1 MHSQARAAIDQGVS
15 VHAGSFACASLT
27 TTETRCVLYFLIH
40 QHVGR
45 HDGASAPRVVNITH
59 HLATAFVCSQASTS
73 AATGIDVQM
82 GVLPTD
88 YEQREIN
95 CCRDRDFCNGKRPSE
110 SPRARRLGS
119 LAR

>member
-1 MHSQARAAIDQGVS
+1 MPMGIR
-15 VHAGSFACASLT
+15 
-27 TTETRCVLYFLIH
+27 EKR
-40 QHVGR
+40 
-45 HDGASAPRVVNITH
+45 RVWKHT
-59 HLATAFVCSQASTS
+59 
-73 AATGIDVQM
+73 IDVQM